1 MISGDS
7 RLKEQSIHKLTL
19 KSQVIST
26 KLVHNKLLFNPENK
40 MNKFYLNQKLSN
52 IING

>member
-1 MISGDS
+1 MFSLLLVGWFT
-7 RLKEQSIHKLTL
+7 IHKLTL